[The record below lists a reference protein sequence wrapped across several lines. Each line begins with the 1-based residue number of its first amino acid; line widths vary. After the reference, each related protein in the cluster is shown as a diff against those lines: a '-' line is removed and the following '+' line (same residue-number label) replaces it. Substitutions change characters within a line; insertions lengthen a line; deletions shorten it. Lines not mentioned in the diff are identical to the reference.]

1 MISVLVVKLLA
12 VLVIVFNL
20 SSTKHYARNFAKL
33 SHVLE
38 ALLPYVAGS
47 ASPPRSLTS
56 HIAAE
61 FLR

>member
-1 MISVLVVKLLA
+1 LVVKLLA

-20 SSTKHYARNFAKL
+20 SSTKHYAHNLMKL
-33 SHVLE
+33 SRVLE
-38 ALLPYVAGS
+38 ALLAYVAGP

-56 HIAAE
+56 HMAE

>member
-1 MISVLVVKLLA
+1 LVVKLLD

-20 SSTKHYARNFAKL
+20 SSTKHYAHNSVEL
-33 SHVLE
+33 SRVLE
-38 ALLPYVAGS
+38 ALLAYVAGS

-56 HIAAE
+56 HMVTE